1 MPTLRDLP
9 LLESSAETLSPGRE
23 MLATMAACLARL
35 TSRIRLALSPCLR
48 HEPLPERPLVVVA
61 VALAFGCLA
70 GQWAGDHVAGW
81 PIACWAAAGA
91 ALIVWGVL
99 TWRGCPRPAA
109 LAILAAVALAGA
121 GWSAAR
127 SALFAGDD
135 LAWRLSEV
143 PAPLAIRGTLVE
155 SPRLIPPPAGDR
167 SRASAMG
174 PACGCTVRV
183 SSVRVGSR
191 WRKAS
196 GLASLIVAG
205 EPPAAAAGGGL
216 TAGAAV
222 RILGRG
228 LVPPRALNPGEFD
241 TAARSRLA
249 RRLSLVRVAGWEHVR
264 VTAPPARWSLVAG
277 LDRLRARATAVLESR
292 IAASRAPLAAA
303 LLLGQREA
311 LPREVTEEFVITGT
325 IHVLAISGLHVGLL
339 AAGLFSLFRGACL
352 PRPWAALAVAAL
364 TGLYM
369 LLVGAG
375 TPVVRAT
382 ILVWIACGAVLCCRR
397 PATITSL
404 AAAAIV
410 LLVWR
415 PAEVVTA
422 GAQLSFLS
430 TGILVGVATVLR
442 RPPVLDPIDRLIE
455 RSRSP
460 VEKAARAAG
469 RWLGGAIVAA
479 AAVWL
484 VTAPLVAARFHVV
497 SLVGLAINVLVAAL
511 VPVAMACG
519 FLCLLA
525 AGISS
530 SLAGLAAGG
539 CDLALAA
546 IEGIVS
552 RAAAVPGGHAWVAGP
567 PSWWVAGWYAL
578 LAAALVWLRR
588 DLLGR
593 PATWAAVAAGW
604 TVVGLVAAWALPP
617 AGGPGLR
624 VVMAAVGHG
633 CGIVVRTPA
642 GRCLLYDAGRLGA
655 PAAARRSLEGL
666 LWSER
671 IKRIDTLVIS
681 HADADHCNAVP
692 GLLARFRVGEIVV
705 PESFLTIRAASVA
718 AVREAARAR
727 GIPLRTARTGD
738 SLPLEP
744 LVRVRVVHAADAV
757 PPPAAA
763 IRGDNASSLVLA
775 VETAGRRL
783 LLTGD
788 LEGPALRAFA
798 AAGPGECD
806 VLVAPHHGSA
816 TSLPADIARATRPH
830 YVLVSGRE
838 GRSWPLVREAYA
850 AAAGRHPE
858 AMLLTGGEG
867 AIAVTLTAGG
877 VAVERFLAGR
887 WRPTPEPLPEAR
899 PEDPD
904 PERPFEGEVEP
915 EAGPDFRL
923 AQAGA

>member
-1 MPTLRDLP
+1 MTTLPEFARPPARFPDRR
-9 LLESSAETLSPGRE
+9 PGRATGRWGGPVGLLNRRL
-23 MLATMAACLARL
+23 LACQRT
-35 TSRIRLALSPCLR
+35 
-48 HEPLPERPLVVVA
+48 EPLPRRPLVVAAITLAAGCWAGPRLDGLPIDA
-61 VALAFGCLA
+61 VVGCWWLTVLLLLAWGVLA
-70 GQWAGDHVAGW
+70 GAGRHAAAAIVLMLAV
-81 PIACWAAAGA
+81 AAAGA
-91 ALIVWGVL
+91 GW
-99 TWRGCPRPAA
+99 AA
-109 LAILAAVALAGA
+109 ARVALFG
-121 GWSAAR
+121 S
-127 SALFAGDD
+127 DD
-135 LAWRLSEV
+135 LAWHLGES
-143 PAPLAIRGTLVE
+143 PQPLAVRGILLA
-155 SPRLIPPPAGDR
+155 SPRPLLPDDGGCQR
-167 SRASAMG
+167 SAAAR
-174 PACGCTVRV
+174 P
-183 SSVRVGSR
+183 SSVCTIAVTALRAGSR
-191 WRKAS
+191 WRTASGMAHVIIAGEPSDAAAAS
-196 GLASLIVAG
+196 GLVAG
-205 EPPAAAAGGGL
+205 SS
-216 TAGAAV
+216 V

-228 LVPPRALNPGEFD
+228 LRPAPPLNPGEFD
-241 TAARSRLA
+241 AVARARAARC
-249 RRLSLVRVAGWEHVR
+249 LSVVRVAGWEHVR
-264 VTAPPARWSLVAG
+264 LVSRSPWWSPAAAI
-277 LDRLRARATAVLESR
+277 DRLRSRAIAVLETR
-292 IAASRAPLAAA
+292 IAPRRAPLAAA
-303 LLLGQREA
+303 LLLGQREG
-311 LPREVTEEFVITGT
+311 LPWPTIDTFVVSGT

-339 AAGLFSLFRGACL
+339 AAGLFALLRRTPLSR
-352 PRPWAALAVAAL
+352 RWAGVMVASI

-369 LLVGAG
+369 LLVGAA

-382 ILVWIACGAVLCCRR
+382 ILVWIACGAAAARRR
-397 PATITSL
+397 PATINAL

-415 PAEVVTA
+415 PAEVVSA

-430 TGILVGVATVLR
+430 TGVLVGVATALR
-442 RPPVLDPIDRLIE
+442 RPRNLDPIDRLIE
-455 RSRSP
+455 RSRSGP
-460 VEKAARAAG
+460 EKATRHAG
-469 RWLGGAIVAA
+469 RLLREAVVAG

-484 VTAPLVAARFHVV
+484 ATAPLVAARFHVV
-497 SLVGLAINVLVAAL
+497 SLVGLAINVVVAAL

-546 IEGIVS
+546 IEAIVS
-552 RAAAVPGGHAWVAGP
+552 RAAAVPGGHAWVTGP
-567 PSWWVAGWYAL
+567 PAWWVAGWYAL
-578 LAAALVWLRR
+578 LAAGLVWLRR

-604 TVVGLVAAWALPP
+604 TAVGLVAAWALPP

-692 GLLARFRVGEIVV
+692 GLLARFQVGEIVV
-705 PESFLTIRAASVA
+705 PESFLTLRAASVA
-718 AVREAARAR
+718 AVREAAQAR

-738 SLPLEP
+738 SLSLEP
-744 LVRVRVVHAADAV
+744 LVRVRVVHAAGAV

-763 IRGDNASSLVLA
+763 VRGDNASSLVLA

-798 AAGPGECD
+798 ASGPGECD

-850 AAAGRHPE
+850 AAAGRPPE
-858 AMLLTGGEG
+858 AMLLTGGAG

-877 VAVERFLAGR
+877 VAVERFSAGR
-887 WRPTPEPLPEAR
+887 WRPMPEPPAAR
-899 PEDPD
+899 PDDPGS
-904 PERPFEGEVEP
+904 ERQFDREVEP